1 FGFLRWLGH
10 DAALWQ
16 SLVDAAEVRAA
27 AGLERCRAQGVVLR
41 GRDLDAALI
50 REARLNA
57 SHAGVAEIT
66 RFEPGPLAEARPDG
80 AAVGLLCTNPPWG
93 LRLGDLSAARAVHA
107 ELGAVLRGHF
117 TGWQAAVL
125 TGDPSLGLELG
136 LRAHRVHTVW
146 NGALECR
153 LLRIAVGE
161 GAARELRPSAGTR
174 IDSELARTPGAVMF
188 GNRIRKNLAQLASW
202 AKREQVGCYRIY
214 DADMP
219 EYAFAIDLYTAEGDG
234 ADGVRW
240 LVVQEYEAPREIPED
255 AVRRRRS
262 EALAA
267 LVDAA
272 GVPPERIR
280 LRTRRRHKR
289 GEQYVKRGPGAD
301 GTDEDGG
308 EWLVV
313 REGGLRF
320 EINLGDYLDTG
331 LFLDHRPTRLRL
343 GTLAAG
349 KRFLNLFAYTGT
361 ATVHAAAGG
370 ARETMTVDLS
380 ATYLEWARANLA
392 LNGLDLPTHR
402 RVQADV
408 REWLHEAR
416 SRGERYDLVF
426 CDPPTFS
433 NSKRMVGV
441 FDVQR
446 DHATLIDDCMALL
459 APGGLLVFSTNAQRF
474 RLEPALGERHEV
486 RDISRQTLPPDYDR
500 NARIHACFEVRARVL
515 AGLRTADRA
524 G

>member
-1 FGFLRWLGH
+1 
-10 DAALWQ
+10 
-16 SLVDAAEVRAA
+16 
-27 AGLERCRAQGVVLR
+27 
-41 GRDLDAALI
+41 
-50 REARLNA
+50 
-57 SHAGVAEIT
+57 
-66 RFEPGPLAEARPDG
+66 
-80 AAVGLLCTNPPWG
+80 
-93 LRLGDLSAARAVHA
+93 
-107 ELGAVLRGHF
+107 
-117 TGWQAAVL
+117 
-125 TGDPSLGLELG
+125 
-136 LRAHRVHTVW
+136 
-146 NGALECR
+146 
-153 LLRIAVGE
+153 
-161 GAARELRPSAGTR
+161 
-174 IDSELARTPGAVMF
+174 MF
-188 GNRIRKNLAQLASW
+188 GNRIRKNFAQLASW

-219 EYAFAIDLYTAEGDG
+219 EYAFAIDLYTAEGDASAG
-234 ADGVRW
+234 SIDGVRW

-301 GTDEDGG
+301 GADEDRG

-320 EINLGDYLDTG
+320 EVNLGDYLDTG

-380 ATYLEWARANLA
+380 ATYLEWARVNLA
-392 LNGLDLPTHR
+392 LNGLDLPAHR

-408 REWLHEAR
+408 REWLREAR
-416 SRGERYDLVF
+416 TRGERYDLVF

-446 DHATLIDDCMALL
+446 DHAALIDDCVALL

-474 RLEPALGERHEV
+474 RLDPVLGERHEV
-486 RDISRQTLPPDYDR
+486 RDISRQTLPPDYAR
-500 NARIHACFEVRARVL
+500 NARIHACFEVRPRVL
-515 AGLRTADRA
+515 AGPRSAGRA